1 MSKTTKHQATH
12 YYFNGKDVVKTIFRY
27 FNQLN
32 FPKSD
37 ISRTNT
43 SNIKA
48 ETMKY
53 NINEIIDELK
63 QEMLRCEDLIMRL
76 VKARGNNDK
85 EAEMRT
91 LLDMSS
97 QIVSNEQTFSFLI
110 AYLKKLNENENINE

>member
-1 MSKTTKHQATH
+1 MSKTTKHQATR
-12 YYFNGKDVVKTIFRY
+12 YYINGKDVVKTIFRY
-27 FNQLN
+27 FNQCN

-37 ISRTNT
+37 ISRTNA

-48 ETMKY
+48 ETMEY

-63 QEMLRCEDLIMRL
+63 QEMLRCEDLTMRL
-76 VKARGNNDK
+76 VKARSNNDK
-85 EAEMRT
+85 EAEMKA

-110 AYLKKLNENENINE
+110 AYLKKLNENIND